1 MVAISRFDRPLS
13 FCLDICFPLACRD
26 KNLPLFKSR
35 PSRHICRHLASAVME
50 GSMSRQIAAVL
61 VGASTVWFL
70 GCYEPV
76 QATDV
81 APGERV
87 PAREASV
94 LQSSGPFDQTCSY
107 RNAAQPDEDAAEE
120 VFCTMRYVS
129 TDDGIRYTFRFGGRM
144 VTIDRSGEIA
154 NGLWRGAKIDGR
166 PAVSLELWRG
176 SYVAVSTDLGVTFEW
191 RDRDS
196 PKFPAN

>member
-1 MVAISRFDRPLS
+1 
-13 FCLDICFPLACRD
+13 
-26 KNLPLFKSR
+26 
-35 PSRHICRHLASAVME
+35 ME
-50 GSMSRQIAAVL
+50 GFMSRQIAAVL

-154 NGLWRGAKIDGR
+154 NGLWRGAKIDGQTGVNADVAAGAFVKGSPCLPYQLEQR
-166 PAVSLELWRG
+166 INVLRRKLPELFRRVDSLESQFG
-176 SYVAVSTDLGVTFEW
+176 DPPSEKTSA
-191 RDRDS
+191 
-196 PKFPAN
+196 